1 MSDTRAP
8 STGTAYYTYGVVPL
22 DFPAGAF
29 KGAQG
34 VGGRPVELVASTEV
48 AALTSVVSLDEFGEE
63 PLHANLNDREW
74 LERTARAH
82 EDVLE
87 RALAAAPVI
96 PFRLCTVYRGRDQVL
111 DLLSN
116 RGAAFARLLDRLRG
130 TVEVGV
136 KVYLDRARFLEAAG
150 ATPAPASPSGREYM
164 LRRQRERTVDEER
177 ERFKA
182 ECARSSHERLASVA
196 LAAEANAPQPPE
208 VSGRTDEM
216 VLNGAY
222 LVEAAD
228 GALAEAVAELER
240 AYGPRGVSYELTGPW
255 PPYNFVPRDLAE
267 T

>member
-1 MSDTRAP
+1 MTDPRAP

-22 DFPAGAF
+22 DFPAGALE
-29 KGAQG
+29 GAQG
-34 VGGRPVELVASTEV
+34 VGARPVELVGGDAV
-48 AALTSVVSLDEFGEE
+48 AALTSLVSLDEFGEE

-87 RALAAAPVI
+87 RALSAAPVI

-111 DLLSN
+111 DLLSE
-116 RGAAFARLLDRLRG
+116 RGATFAGLLDRLRG
-130 TVEVGV
+130 TVELGV
-136 KVYLDRARFLEAAG
+136 KAYLDRARFLEAAG
-150 ATPAPASPSGREYM
+150 AAPAPASPSGREYM
-164 LRRQRERTVDEER
+164 LRRQRERTLDEER
-177 ERFKA
+177 EQFKA
-182 ECARSSHERLASVA
+182 ECARSSHERLAAVA
-196 LAAEANAPQPPE
+196 LAAQANPPQPPE

-216 VLNGAY
+216 LLNGAY

-228 GALAEAVAELER
+228 GPLAEAVAELEG